1 MDSKLKEKLYNDLN
15 RILSLLEDRSVNTAK
30 KEVEGMIQS
39 IYYDQYK

>member
-15 RILSLLEDRSVNTAK
+15 HILSLLEDRSINMAK
-30 KEVEGMIQS
+30 KEVEVLIQS